1 MSGILQKKTACFLL
15 LLEKTL
21 NLPRIKSGV
30 LIDIKQFNKHLKLIL
45 TNKIQITMK
54 RKSLL
59 FLLLIALIAPWAADA
74 QTITIGTGT
83 TTHNSAPIANFYNYS
98 MAEMIFTAS
107 EIGTT
112 NVNTILSLA
121 FESTSNVS
129 KDYGVTVYMKNIS
142 ANEFTATSEFV
153 VLSADD
159 VVFTGTVTPTTGWNT
174 IELPTPFAYDN
185 TGNLL
190 IAVNKTSGGYAGSTA
205 IWKYTS
211 TSTTYKMLYKQNDGS
226 AYDPTTALTLD
237 LNYERPNVQ
246 LVFGTPPTCP
256 KPTLGEAEYITEEG
270 ASFQWT
276 ENGSA
281 TNWVLEYSTD
291 ENFTDATSV
300 NRPGIPLLA
309 ITGLNSATTYYARVK
324 ADCGGGDQSA
334 WSNVISFTTL
344 CGTQGIPYTY
354 GFEEAEPF
362 DCWTVISGNISRI
375 NGNSHN
381 GNYRLDFRGTTSN
394 MIALPQ
400 FTEPTN
406 TLRVEFYTRPEN
418 TNSSCGKFTIGY
430 MTDLNDA
437 STFVAVETY
446 PVSDWTSATYV
457 KKTVDLVDVPA
468 RANIAMRQFDCA
480 TNYFWY
486 VDDVTV
492 KAIPSCLAPTGLAA
506 DATTNSAEL
515 SWTANSGET
524 AWTLYWKKTTDGN
537 YTEVANA
544 TNPYTLNDLDPATN
558 YQYYVVANCSADDAS
573 EASEVFSFITECEVF
588 NAYPYAEN
596 FDDYTVASAYT
607 PTSRTLPVC
616 WNAINTCTHNTYK
629 YYPTIYYYSSTNYAH
644 TTPNSLRFYS
654 YYYSSTDYDPQPQ
667 YAILPEMENLAGK
680 EISLWVRGLNVSST
694 FKVGLMTD
702 PNDASTFV
710 EITNDANPTMTT
722 SYQEFTFV
730 IPADATA
737 NYVAIMI
744 EAANASRSSNGV
756 YIDDITINNPP
767 ACPKPTD
774 LTLVENSV
782 TAHTAQL
789 SWTSDAEAWEIC
801 LNGDEEHPVAANANP
816 FELTGLTDGM
826 TYTAKVRAVCDGI
839 PSEWCNNTVSFNTP
853 IACPAPAGLA
863 VSGTTESQA
872 TLNWTGTSDSYDV
885 MYRTAAYADGTLE
898 QFATSSAPTGWTRY
912 SGLLEDVLDGSVNL
926 NTTTSGW
933 QFGTKNGVFDSHS
946 FINIWSTSIKYW
958 LVSPKIEVANDY
970 TFTFDLALT
979 KWSSLTAVDPT
990 EQADDKFVVLIS
1002 TDDMATWT
1010 ILRQWDNEGS
1020 AFVYNDIACSAS
1032 GESVTINISSYVGQ
1046 NVHIAFYGESTASG
1060 GDNAL
1065 HIDNVLVGIPHEAGE
1080 WQTAAAGVT
1089 GNTYT
1094 LTGLSPETDYDVKV
1108 LSNCEGETGHEAT
1121 VSFTTEA
1128 ACMVPSELEVLN
1140 TTTTTAV
1147 LTWRTNSTAWQIQ
1160 INEED
1165 PIDVTENPYTLEG
1178 LNHSTAYTFKVRAN
1192 CGGNYTDWSESMSFT
1207 TECGAI
1213 ATYPWEENFNN
1224 YSTTATSATAP
1235 STYPNDNLPTCWQ
1248 FLNRSETTSTYPQV
1262 FLSSFSSYA
1271 VSGNCLFFKSSKDSP
1286 LYAILPQFDED
1297 IAGLW
1302 LNFTYRNEGVST
1314 SNGTLIVGY
1323 MTDPTDA
1330 TTFTEVLSCAQT
1342 TTKTEKEVMFTD
1354 APAGSYIAFKYQGGL
1369 YNNYYMAIDNV
1380 RVIVAPTCLKPTE
1393 LAATTTTTNSATL
1406 SWTAN
1411 SEETEWT
1418 VYYREVT
1425 DEPGAYTEVTGVTE
1439 NPYTLPNLNA
1449 ATEYEFYVVANCSAD
1464 DASEPS
1470 VVASFFTKCE
1480 LITDFPW
1487 NEDFEDFAA
1496 SNSGVKLEA
1505 PCWENKHLEGTGT
1518 YFFEV
1523 YSSTSGVGGN
1533 TTNTLRLHD
1542 MAEGTMTKLV
1552 LPGMILPD
1560 ANYQFTLDV
1569 YRSNNTYNASTTNP
1583 YEGIRIYAST
1593 DGEIEGATE
1602 LAFILRQYDEAS
1614 STIPAEE
1621 AAGWYTYS
1629 LPIGMSGTCYIILR
1643 GESMYGSAT
1652 YMDNFVVE
1660 EIPAS
1665 TVTQTLELTAGYNWV
1680 STYID
1685 GDPIELLE
1693 ALQEALGDNGVSIEG
1708 PEGLNENLGDGFW
1721 WGDLDYVGITSGT
1734 MYLIL
1739 VEDDCEVSLT
1749 GMPVDPSTVEITIN
1763 PGYNWIGFTG
1773 TEEVDV
1779 EIALEEFE
1787 AEDGDAIEGPEGMT
1801 EYLGDGMWW
1810 GDFDMFVPGQGYM
1823 YNSASGEVKT
1833 LIFKIDGAKI
1843 SVKVVSPKQN

>member
-1 MSGILQKKTACFLL
+1 
-15 LLEKTL
+15 
-21 NLPRIKSGV
+21 
-30 LIDIKQFNKHLKLIL
+30 
-45 TNKIQITMK
+45 MK

-59 FLLLIALIAPWAADA
+59 FLLLFALIAPWAANA
-74 QTITIGTGT
+74 QTVTIGTGT

-98 MAEMIFTAS
+98 MAEMIFTAN

-121 FESTSNVS
+121 FESTSDVN

-142 ANEFTATSEFV
+142 ASEFATTDEYV

-174 IELPTPFAYDN
+174 IELPTPFTYDN

-190 IAVNKTSGGYAGSTA
+190 IAVNKTSGGYSGSTA

-211 TSTTYKMLYKQNDGS
+211 TSSTYKMLYGQRDSGGT
-226 AYDPTTALTLD
+226 YDPTTALTLS

-309 ITGLNSATTYYARVK
+309 ITGLNSATTYYVRVK
-324 ADCGGGDQSA
+324 ADCGGGDQSP

-344 CGTQGIPYTY
+344 CDAQGIPYTY
-354 GFEEAEPF
+354 GFEESEPF

-418 TNSSCGKFTIGY
+418 TNSSCGKFAIGY
-430 MTDLNDA
+430 MTDLDDA

-446 PVSDWTSATYV
+446 PVSDWTSASYV
-457 KKTVDLVDVPA
+457 KKTVDLVNVPA
-468 RANIAMRQFDCA
+468 RANIAMRQFDCT
-480 TNYFWY
+480 TNYYWF

-596 FDDYTVASAYT
+596 FDGYTVASAYT
-607 PTSRTLPVC
+607 PTARTLPVC

-744 EAANASRSSNGV
+744 EAANSSRSSNGV

-774 LTLVENSV
+774 LTIVENSV

-885 MYRTAAYADGTLE
+885 MYKMATYADGLYEEFGTTVLP
-898 QFATSSAPTGWTRY
+898 SGWERY
-912 SGLLEDVLDGSVNL
+912 NGLLTNGTATLTS
-926 NTTTSGW
+926 TTGGW
-933 QFGTKNGVFDSHS
+933 NFGEGNGVFDSHAKV
-946 FINIWSTSIKYW
+946 NIYSTYQRW
-958 LVSPKIEVANDY
+958 LVTPA
-970 TFTFDLALT
+970 FTVLQDASTLSFDLALT
-979 KWSSLTAVDPT
+979 SYYGSEVPAPATT
-990 EQADDKFVVLIS
+990 GTDDKFIVLIS
-1002 TDDMATWT
+1002 TDNMSTWIT
-1010 ILRQWDNEGS
+1010 LREWNNSGS
-1020 AFVYNDIACSAS
+1020 EYVYNNIANTATGEEVEIDLSA
-1032 GESVTINISSYVGQ
+1032 YVGQ
-1046 NVHIAFYGESTASG
+1046 SVRIAFYGESTEANA
-1060 GDNAL
+1060 DNNL
-1065 HIDNVLVGIPHEAGE
+1065 HIDNVLCGIVYEDE
-1080 WQTAAAGVT
+1080 WQTVATGVT

-1094 LTGLSPETDYDVKV
+1094 LTGLSPETEYDVKV

-1121 VSFTTEA
+1121 ISFTTEA

-1160 INEED
+1160 VNEED

-1178 LNHSTAYTFKVRAN
+1178 LNHSTAFTFKVRAN
-1192 CGGNYTDWSESMSFT
+1192 CGGNYTEWSESMSFT

-1235 STYPNDNLPTCWQ
+1235 STYPNDNLPICWQ

-1262 FLSSFSSYA
+1262 FLSSFSTYA
-1271 VSGNCLFFKSSKDSP
+1271 VSGNCLFFKSSKDTP

-1342 TTKTEKEVMFTD
+1342 TTKTEIKDVMFTD
-1354 APAGSYIAFKYQGGL
+1354 APAGSYIAFKYQGGST
-1369 YNNYYMAIDNV
+1369 NNYYMSIDNV
-1380 RVIVAPTCLKPTE
+1380 SVITAPTCLRPTE
-1393 LAATTTTTNSATL
+1393 LAATTTTNSATL

-1425 DEPGAYTEVTGVTE
+1425 DEPGDYTEVTGVTV

-1470 VVASFFTKCE
+1470 VVASFFTLCE

-1496 SNSGVKLEA
+1496 SNSGVKLEV
-1505 PCWENKHLEGTGT
+1505 PCWVNEHLEGTGT

-1533 TTNTLRLHD
+1533 ITKTLRLHD

-1552 LPGMILPD
+1552 LPGMTLPN

-1569 YRSNNTYNASTTNP
+1569 YRSNSTYNDSYP
-1583 YEGIRIYAST
+1583 YEGIRVYAST

-1602 LAFILRQYDEAS
+1602 LAFIPRQYTEGNEV
-1614 STIPAEE
+1614 IPAED
-1621 AAGWYTYS
+1621 AVGWYTYS
-1629 LPIGMSGTCYIILR
+1629 LPLGMSGTCYIILR
-1643 GESMYGSAT
+1643 GESQYCTAT

-1660 EIPAS
+1660 EIPVS

-1680 STYID
+1680 SLSVEVE
-1685 GDPIELLE
+1685 DPIEMLDQVK
-1693 ALQEALGDNGVSIEG
+1693 AALGDKGITIEGNGVGTEY
-1708 PEGLNENLGDGFW
+1708 LGDGEW
-1721 WGDLDYVGITSGT
+1721 IGDLDYEGMYNEQ
-1734 MYLIL
+1734 MYLIQVSEDCT
-1739 VEDDCEVSLT
+1739 VELAGT
-1749 GMPVDPSTVEITIN
+1749 PIVDPTLHVIDIY
-1763 PGYNWIGFTG
+1763 PGYNWIGFPYS
-1773 TEEVDV
+1773 EELDV
-1779 EIALEEFE
+1779 NEALMGFE
-1787 AEDGDAIEGPEGMT
+1787 ALDEDMIESPEGISYYFGEWMGDVMT
-1801 EYLGDGMWW
+1801 L
-1810 GDFDMFVPGQGYM
+1810 VPGQGYL
-1823 YNSASGEVKT
+1823 YFSNSEDQKT
-1833 LIFKIDGAKI
+1833 LVIQIGGAKARA
-1843 SVKVVSPKQN
+1843 KVVSPK